1 MIVAAPLTAEA
12 FAPYGDVIEAKG
24 DPSFFINAGKC
35 GRFHDLAR
43 TDFSE
48 GKAGISLA
56 HGTPYPLPLNL
67 ALIERHP
74 LGSQMFMPLNDA
86 PFLLVV
92 SDGPEATPKAFI
104 TNGAQGVNYH
114 RGTWHGVLTPL
125 NAPQPFLI
133 VDYIGKG
140 DNLEEH
146 HFPTPFQVTIPH
158 A

>member
-1 MIVAAPLTAEA
+1 MITAAPLTATA
-12 FAPYGDVIEAKG
+12 FAPYGDVIEASG

-35 GRFHDLAR
+35 GRFHDLAQ
-43 TDFSE
+43 TDFSD

-56 HGTPYPLPLNL
+56 QATPYALPLSL
-67 ALIERHP
+67 TMIERHP

-92 SDGPEATPKAFI
+92 SDGPGATPKAFI

-133 VDYIGKG
+133 VDYIGAG
-140 DNLEEH
+140 NNLEEH
-146 HFPTPFQVTIPH
+146 HFATPFEITLPN

>member
-1 MIVAAPLTAEA
+1 MIIAEPLTAEA
-12 FAPYGDVIEAKG
+12 FSAFGDVIECGG

-35 GRFHDLAR
+35 GRFHDLAN
-43 TDFSE
+43 TDFGE

-56 HGTPYPLPLNL
+56 QGTPYDLPL
-67 ALIERHP
+67 ALTMIERHP

-86 PFLLVV
+86 PFLVVV
-92 SDGPEATPKAFI
+92 SAGPDATPRVFL

-114 RGTWHGVLTPL
+114 KGTWHGVLTPL

-133 VDYIGKG
+133 VDRIGDG
-140 DNLEEH
+140 NNLEEH
-146 HFPTPFQVTIPH
+146 VFRTPFQVNTPN

>member
-1 MIVAAPLTAEA
+1 MIIAAPLTATA
-12 FAPYGDVIEAKG
+12 FAPYGDVIEAVG
-24 DPSFFINAGKC
+24 EPDFMINAGKC
-35 GRFHDLAR
+35 GRFHDLAH
-43 TDFSE
+43 TDFAD
-48 GKAGISLA
+48 GRAGISLA
-56 HGTPYPLPLNL
+56 HGTPYEMPLRLGM
-67 ALIERHP
+67 IERHP

-86 PFLLVV
+86 PFLVVV

-133 VDYIGKG
+133 VDYIGTG
-140 DNLEEH
+140 NNLEEH
-146 HFPTPFQVTIPH
+146 HFATPYQVSLPN